1 MSAVSN
7 DSGLQAMSDD
17 RDPPRTHADGVV
29 LPPNERLKV
38 NNFDGLRLI
47 FASMVVVFHI
57 GLLSNEA
64 SLSWLATYVSSTF
77 AVQAFFVVSGF
88 LVFMSCETSSSLKRY
103 FSKRIFRIFPAYFVV
118 VVLSAI
124 LLAPLSTFPAA
135 AYFSSPDWWSYLG
148 SNLILSNFS
157 HPSLP
162 GVFSRNVETAVNG
175 SLWTIKVEVMFYCC
189 VPVMVWLIRKFGHL
203 PVLLLA
209 IIGSITWHYGFFVA
223 GQMTDTDLFLRLA
236 KQLPGQ
242 LSFFAGGALAYYR
255 TRDGKQ
261 PPPAW
266 SAALAVAAYALADGA
281 ASHVVAPIAVP
292 IIVYWAAVAVPRLWS
307 TESTG
312 DFSYGLYLYHFPI
325 AQALIASGVFAIS
338 PVVGLFVTL
347 ALAIAASIVSWFLIE
362 KRALAFGGRLK
373 W

>member
-1 MSAVSN
+1 MS
-7 DSGLQAMSDD
+7 DESGL
-17 RDPPRTHADGVV
+17 RADGISDEFNPSQTGVHGLV
-29 LPPNERLKV
+29 AAPINRLKI

-57 GLLSNEA
+57 GLLSDEA
-64 SLSWLATYVSSTF
+64 SLSWMATYVSSTF
-77 AVQAFFVVSGF
+77 AVQCFFVVSGF
-88 LVFMSCETSSSLKRY
+88 LVFMSFETSSSLRRY
-103 FSKRIFRIFPAYFVV
+103 FTKRAFRIFPAYFSVV
-118 VVLSAI
+118 ILSAI
-124 LLAPLSTFPAA
+124 LLAPMSTLPAA
-135 AYFSSPDWWSYLG
+135 QYFSSADWGLYLG

-162 GVFSRNVETAVNG
+162 GVFTQNLETAVNG

-223 GQMTDTDLFLRLA
+223 GQTTNNDLFLRLA

-255 TRDGKQ
+255 TRNGKS

-266 SAALAVAAYALADGA
+266 SAVLAAVAYMTADGA
-281 ASHVVAPIAVP
+281 VSHFVAPIAVP
-292 IIVYWAAVAVPRLWS
+292 IIVYWAAIAVPRLWS
-307 TESTG
+307 AEKTG

-325 AQALIASGVFAIS
+325 AQALIALGLFAAS
-338 PVVGLFVTL
+338 PFVGLFATL
-347 ALAIAASIVSWFLIE
+347 ALATAASIASWFLIE
-362 KRALAFGGRLK
+362 KRALAFGGHLK

>member
-1 MSAVSN
+1 MLNTPANVSYT
-7 DSGLQAMSDD
+7 SE
-17 RDPPRTHADGVV
+17 RTLAPVD
-29 LPPNERLKV
+29 RLKI

-88 LVFMSCETSSSLKRY
+88 LVFMSCETSSSLTRY
-103 FSKRIFRIFPAYFVV
+103 FSKRIFRIFPAYFAVV
-118 VVLSAI
+118 ILAAV
-124 LLAPLSTFPAA
+124 LLAPLSTLPAA
-135 AYFSSPDWWSYLG
+135 QYYASADWWSYLG

-157 HPSLP
+157 HPALP
-162 GVFSRNVETAVNG
+162 GVFSGNFETAVNG

-189 VPVMVWLIRKFGHL
+189 VPFMVWLIRKFGYL
-203 PVLLLA
+203 PVLVLA
-209 IIGSITWHYGFFVA
+209 IIASITWHYSLFTA
-223 GQMTDTDLFLRLA
+223 GQTTSNDLVLRLA

-255 TRDGKQ
+255 TREGKA

-266 SAALAVAAYALADGA
+266 SAAIAVVAYALADGA
-281 ASHVVAPIAVP
+281 ASHLVAPLAVP
-292 IIVYWAAVAVPRLWS
+292 VIVYWAAIAVPRLW
-307 TESTG
+307 TANATG

-325 AQALIASGVFAIS
+325 AQALIAL
-338 PVVGLFVTL
+338 GLFAASPFIGLLTTL
-347 ALAIAASIVSWFLIE
+347 ALSIAAAIVSWFLIE
-362 KRALAFGGRLK
+362 KRVISLGGRLK
-373 W
+373 WRA